1 MFLRYMLVCFLLW
14 IAAICDLQFIK
25 CVCFAGSKVEARTR
39 NASKLIR
46 EWSRTSTAQT
56 LPSSWQLTKTKL
68 SLKSDRPVHLTG
80 KAWHTNVILQ
90 YLSWFLQQPNAPEVD
105 VAMKACVVTANNLFG
120 LLQSARDEG
129 VHLSARDQRQALVVG
144 RIFLEKYLE
153 THVNF
158 RNFPCPYRL
167 FHIRPKYHGV
177 QHWVERVQL
186 VRNPVTSGCWMGEQW
201 IKEVANLS
209 KKCHR
214 RTVHEAALKRYC
226 AGQAAQRSLCALD
239 THGSGLQ
246 GLKAALI
253 NGASK
258 SGP

>member
-1 MFLRYMLVCFLLW
+1 MC
-14 IAAICDLQFIK
+14 LQIMK
-25 CVCFAGSKVEARTR
+25 CVCFAGSKVEARMR

-56 LPSSWQLTKTKL
+56 LPSSWHLTKTRL
-68 SLKSDRPVHLTG
+68 SLKSGRPVHLTG

-226 AGQAAQRSLCALD
+226 AGQAAQRSLCALV

-246 GLKAALI
+246 GLKVALI